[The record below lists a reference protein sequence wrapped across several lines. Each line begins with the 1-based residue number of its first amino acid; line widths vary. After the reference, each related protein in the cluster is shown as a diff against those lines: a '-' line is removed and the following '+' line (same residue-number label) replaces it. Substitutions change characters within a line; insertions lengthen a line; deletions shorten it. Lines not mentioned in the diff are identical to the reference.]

1 MLMIEW
7 SRSDQEAK
15 VRRRGKI
22 SSSRVSFNMSIWFKL
37 ESKVDIRVLEKQLS
51 AGYCGCIRFDRS
63 RIAMISRLLQR
74 KRGDMSDGVG
84 LWPKQRLVHNDGRDE
99 RVGCGTNRHLKILQV
114 ELILGLLI

>member
-1 MLMIEW
+1 MLKW
-7 SRSDQEAK
+7 SRFDQEAK
-15 VRRRGKI
+15 ARRRGKI
-22 SSSRVSFNMSIWFKL
+22 SSSRVSFNMSIWFRL

-74 KRGDMSDGVG
+74 KRGDMPDGVG
-84 LWPKQRLVHNDGRDE
+84 LWPKQRLVCNDGRGE